1 MSRNT
6 GRKVE
11 FDYLIKRC
19 PLCLL
24 SRGVAMETS
33 RQAPRGARLEP
44 ITEAA
49 ARSKPTTGRCTDST
63 AVQRDR
69 PSEVGFRKAVS
80 SAGMEP
86 CLTPDSQQGRATL
99 LLCHL
104 SPWHSSALE
113 PRLGHSWSG
122 CTPSTWLTACWGPG
136 QGRAGGWR
144 SSWFWGS
151 QLNLTPAQLPDH
163 GFRPAWQRGGPAQM
177 VANMVTTGGCPHS
190 LLGGVA
196 QLGWPGAADDIGM
209 PVT

>member
-1 MSRNT
+1 
-6 GRKVE
+6 
-11 FDYLIKRC
+11 
-19 PLCLL
+19 
-24 SRGVAMETS
+24 METS

-44 ITEAA
+44 ITETA

-122 CTPSTWLTACWGPG
+122 CIPQARGLQP
-136 QGRAGGWR
+136 AGGL
-144 SSWFWGS
+144 G
-151 QLNLTPAQLPDH
+151 
-163 GFRPAWQRGGPAQM
+163 RGGLEA
-177 VANMVTTGGCPHS
+177 G
-190 LLGGVA
+190 
-196 QLGWPGAADDIGM
+196 GAAGSGE
-209 PVT
+209 VS